1 MGGRGRDDR
10 NKEGGMEGGRIGGGW
25 EGGREG
31 VKQGEREEGDRV
43 EREMK
48 RNI

>member
-1 MGGRGRDDR
+1 MG
-10 NKEGGMEGGRIGGGW
+10 GGMEGGRIGGGGK
-25 EGGREG
+25 EA
-31 VKQGEREEGDRV
+31 EREEGDRV